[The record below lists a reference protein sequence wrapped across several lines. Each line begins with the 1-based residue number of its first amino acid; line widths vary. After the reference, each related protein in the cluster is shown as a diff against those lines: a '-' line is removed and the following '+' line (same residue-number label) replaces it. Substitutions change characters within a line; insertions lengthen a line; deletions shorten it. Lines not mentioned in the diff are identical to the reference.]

1 MSRNRPFA
9 LLGAAAVCITL
20 SVLGISHAFSLYDQ
34 APGAVANPD
43 APTPGQE
50 TRTPPQLR
58 GAPQTVATAGSPWR
72 FQPVA
77 SAGDGNAVKFT
88 VTNAPVWAEFNPR
101 NGRLEGTPREADV
114 GTHSN
119 IVVSVTDGSSSAS
132 LAPFSIEVRAQ
143 SATPAAQN

>member
-1 MSRNRPFA
+1 MSRNRSFA
-9 LLGAAAVCITL
+9 PLGAAAACIIL

-34 APGAVANPD
+34 AGATATRD
-43 APTPGQE
+43 ASAPGQE
-50 TRTPPQLR
+50 PSTPAQLS
-58 GAPQTVATAGSPWR
+58 GIPHTVATAGSPWR

-77 SAGDGNAVKFT
+77 SAADGHALKFS
-88 VTNAPVWAEFNPR
+88 VTNAPVWAEFSPQ

-119 IVVSVTDGSSSAS
+119 IVVSVSNGSSSAS

-143 SATPAAQN
+143 GASPAAQN